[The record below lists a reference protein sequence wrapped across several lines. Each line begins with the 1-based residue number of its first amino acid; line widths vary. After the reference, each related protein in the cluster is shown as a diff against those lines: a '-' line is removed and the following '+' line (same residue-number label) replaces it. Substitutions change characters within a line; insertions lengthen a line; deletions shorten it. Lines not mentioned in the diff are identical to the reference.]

1 MDRFIDTEAGDN
13 QAEEVAT
20 RVANVACLRF
30 MVVVVAVL
38 VDCMVRLGI
47 KYVVAEEKTEL
58 RLIIMREKFVI
69 QTAGA
74 VVAVAIIQYVWI
86 FGVGVATSE

>member
-30 MVVVVAVL
+30 MVVVVL
-38 VDCMVRLGI
+38 VDCMVRLEI
-47 KYVVAEEKTEL
+47 KYVADEKTEL
-58 RLIIMREKFVI
+58 RLIVMREKFVI
-69 QTAGA
+69 QIAGV
-74 VVAVAIIQYVWI
+74 VVAAIIQ
-86 FGVGVATSE
+86 